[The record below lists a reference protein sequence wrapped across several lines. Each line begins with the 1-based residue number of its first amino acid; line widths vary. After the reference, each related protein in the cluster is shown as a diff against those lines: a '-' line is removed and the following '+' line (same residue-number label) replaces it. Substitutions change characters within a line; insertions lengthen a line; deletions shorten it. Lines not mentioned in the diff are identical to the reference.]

1 MSYKSIDLQASLPR
15 AMEMSPLQQQQQQ
28 RSATEQS
35 MLGQQAVKAAEHEAH
50 RSGKTES
57 ATNDTISDRQPRER
71 DRRQLSKSKNNPG
84 DEEAEGPKAA
94 EHPYK
99 GKHIDFMG

>member
-15 AMEMSPLQQQQQQ
+15 AMEMSPLQQQQQL

-35 MLGQQAVKAAEHEAH
+35 MLGQQAAKAAEHDAH
-50 RSGKTES
+50 RSVKAES
-57 ATNDTISDRQPRER
+57 ASNETISDRQPHER
-71 DRRQLSKSKNNPG
+71 DRRQLSKSNKKNG
-84 DEEAEGPKAA
+84 DNEAVEPKAA
-94 EHPYK
+94 EHPFK